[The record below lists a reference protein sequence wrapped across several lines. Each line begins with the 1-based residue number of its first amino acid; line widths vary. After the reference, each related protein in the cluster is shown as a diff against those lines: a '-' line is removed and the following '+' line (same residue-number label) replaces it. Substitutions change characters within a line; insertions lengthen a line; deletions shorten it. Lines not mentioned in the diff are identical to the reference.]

1 MPRQLHLE
9 FELPD
14 EVAAQFREEDMALI
28 AKEALVMKLLREHH
42 VSQGKA
48 AEVLGISRHDLF
60 DLMTKY
66 QVPVIDLTE
75 EELAAELNTPFPR
88 PERQ

>member
-14 EVAAQFREEDMALI
+14 EVADSLREDEMTAK
-28 AKEALVMKLLREHH
+28 AKEALVMELLREHH

-48 AEVLGISRHDLF
+48 ADILGISRHAVF

-66 QVPVIDLTE
+66 QVPVIDLTDA
-75 EELAAELNTPFPR
+75 ELDQELNTPFPR
-88 PERQ
+88 LAQQ

>member
-1 MPRQLHLE
+1 MLRRLHLE

-14 EVAAQFREEDMALI
+14 EVLAHLREEDIAVK
-28 AKEALVMKLLREHH
+28 AKEALVMELLREHH
-42 VSQGKA
+42 ISQGKA
-48 AEVLGISRHDLF
+48 AEILGISRYDLF

-75 EELAAELNTPFPR
+75 EELAAELQKPFPR
-88 PERQ
+88 P